1 MGPDDASSTDGGLA
15 DTSSDAITTDGDFP
29 DTASDADFVFDGGR
43 SDSGVSDAAIGTDAS
58 GLDAS
63 GVDGGSDAG
72 GSDAGSDAGG
82 LDASTGSDAGLV
94 SCLSGGTG
102 THVVRF
108 RWEGTTSGGRATVR
122 LEENTLPDTSRWR
135 ANAYSRS
142 IGYTPVWRDPFLG
155 EGGLELGGTVFID
168 VELSTAG
175 LGSVSNATLA
185 IYGRSYNTTTSGSFE
200 WMTFSG
206 AGASPHGGVSNSAPY
221 EWYGANATTALPA
234 GDDGTLL
241 RIEAGPP
248 SNAGVAADLLTFEG
262 THLTRRLGDFARS
275 TKIEFHRAIVH
286 TTSAG
291 IDDCPRVPTAVF
303 DFATSSRCPVS
314 GSEPAP
320 PPQPTTNPATT
331 RQRRNIR
338 EL

>member
-1 MGPDDASSTDGGLA
+1 MRSAVILLALAACGSGRRPADRDDAA
-15 DTSSDAITTDGDFP
+15 
-29 DTASDADFVFDGGR
+29 
-43 SDSGVSDAAIGTDAS
+43 VSDAARDARVGLDGAFGDGGFPDSAFADAAIDAAFVDAGGDASSGDAS
-58 GLDAS
+58 GGDAS
-63 GVDGGSDAG
+63 GGDAGASDAG
-72 GSDAGSDAGG
+72 MPDAGG
-82 LDASTGSDAGLV
+82 AD
-94 SCLSGGTG
+94 CLSGATG

-122 LEENTLPDTSRWR
+122 LEENTLPDTSRWS

-155 EGGLELGGTVFID
+155 EGGLELSGTVFID

-206 AGASPHGGVSNSAPY
+206 AGASPSGGVANSAPY

-248 SNAGVAADLLTFEG
+248 SNAL
-262 THLTRRLGDFARS
+262 
-275 TKIEFHRAIVH
+275 IVN
-286 TTSAG
+286 
-291 IDDCPRVPTAVF
+291 RVEICFTA
-303 DFATSSRCPVS
+303 S
-314 GSEPAP
+314 
-320 PPQPTTNPATT
+320 
-331 RQRRNIR
+331 
-338 EL
+338 

>member
-1 MGPDDASSTDGGLA
+1 MRSLCLLCWLLSACGGDRRPVGPDDASSTDGGLA

-29 DTASDADFVFDGGR
+29 DTARDAGFVFDSGG
-43 SDSGVSDAAIGTDAS
+43 SDGGVSDAAFEGDGDAS

-63 GVDGGSDAG
+63 ASDASGSDAG
-72 GSDAGSDAGG
+72 GSDAGG

-155 EGGLELGGTVFID
+155 EGGLELSGTVFID

-248 SNAGVAADLLTFEG
+248 SNAL
-262 THLTRRLGDFARS
+262 
-275 TKIEFHRAIVH
+275 IVN
-286 TTSAG
+286 
-291 IDDCPRVPTAVF
+291 RVEICFTA
-303 DFATSSRCPVS
+303 S
-314 GSEPAP
+314 
-320 PPQPTTNPATT
+320 
-331 RQRRNIR
+331 
-338 EL
+338 